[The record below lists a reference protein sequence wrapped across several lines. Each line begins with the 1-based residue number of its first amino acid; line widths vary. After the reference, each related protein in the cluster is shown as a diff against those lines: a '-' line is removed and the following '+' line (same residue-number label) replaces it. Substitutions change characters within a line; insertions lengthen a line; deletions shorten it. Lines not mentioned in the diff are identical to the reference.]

1 MNPDDLVLL
10 RRWRMNDRA
19 AGDAL
24 IRRHYAFAYRL
35 ALTLLGGD
43 HDGAQEVSQRAFETL
58 LHKRDA
64 IETNVRG
71 YLRRVVMLKVLS
83 FRRRRRDDGQVSEL
97 PAADRGVDSQVAR
110 TKEIKLM
117 VKALRS
123 LSLEDQLLLA
133 WAYGDERSQREI
145 AESLGMG
152 LAQCNSKLHRA
163 RQRLKGQL
171 EELRDS
177 PARVSTLGGF
187 ETWLASVH
195 GRSAGR

>member
-1 MNPDDLVLL
+1 MYPDDLLL
-10 RRWRMNDRA
+10 LQRWRVDDRA

-35 ALTLLGGD
+35 ALKLLGGD
-43 HDGAQEVSQRAFETL
+43 ADGAQEVSQRAFETL

-64 IETNVRG
+64 IETNVKG

-83 FRRRRRDDGQVSEL
+83 FRRTRRDDGEVSEL
-97 PAADRGVDSQVAR
+97 EAADWRLDSQVAR
-110 TKEIKLM
+110 REEVKLM

-133 WAYGDERSQREI
+133 LAYGDERAQREI
-145 AESLGMG
+145 AASLGLG
-152 LAQCNSKLHRA
+152 PAQCNTKLYRA

-171 EELRDS
+171 EALWAS
-177 PARVSTLGGF
+177 PVQQSTLGGF

-195 GRSAGR
+195 RRRD